1 MSYTT
6 ISSNMFLPVPDVSL
20 EPGPQ
25 YAADINNCL
34 GLVDSHDH
42 SFGKGVLITPNG
54 LNINIDLNI
63 QGNNLTNIRAVR
75 FTPQSTTIPAT
86 SPDIDELYVSGADL
100 YYNDGNNNIVRITQ
114 SGGVAG
120 TPGSISGLASP
131 ASASYS
137 SATSTFTFQSNAN
150 TPANINAGN
159 IIIGNVVANSPT
171 VTLAPSNAIASSY
184 DITFPAVL
192 PASQSYVTID
202 QSGNIGTPLP
212 LIRPTGTT
220 VPVGGIGVSASCG
233 AFSPPNSATTLI
245 PNFSVTITTIGNP
258 VLIQVIADGGVI
270 PATFYV
276 SQQTNINFYN
286 NASSLATETAGANT
300 PAVNYPVSSIQH
312 IDTSVAGVPG
322 TYTYT
327 MSLGTN
333 AGSLATLFYA
343 KMIVY
348 EMN

>member
-171 VTLAPSNAIASSY
+171 VTLAPRNAIASSY
-184 DITFPAVL
+184 
-192 PASQSYVTID
+192 
-202 QSGNIGTPLP
+202 
-212 LIRPTGTT
+212 
-220 VPVGGIGVSASCG
+220 
-233 AFSPPNSATTLI
+233 
-245 PNFSVTITTIGNP
+245 
-258 VLIQVIADGGVI
+258 
-270 PATFYV
+270 
-276 SQQTNINFYN
+276 
-286 NASSLATETAGANT
+286 
-300 PAVNYPVSSIQH
+300 
-312 IDTSVAGVPG
+312 
-322 TYTYT
+322 
-327 MSLGTN
+327 
-333 AGSLATLFYA
+333 
-343 KMIVY
+343 K
-348 EMN
+348 